1 MGAFESKNKNP
12 NTVGKRQT
20 VPIGVA
26 DPRLKP
32 GKKGQT
38 YARQGAEIQEI
49 GLDGKSLIGGGRTLN
64 NPAGRSSPAP
74 KPPTPFPVI
83 IPPSD
88 NKPPKEYPGGSG
100 PVIIVPT
107 DPTNVSAEWINN
119 DLVISFDWDYAND
132 VNYTVSQFIVQLTS
146 GGVTK
151 RSQSNIFKPNTTQT
165 RQTVTV
171 TKSIITSMF
180 NVFKTSF
187 SEICVLTADP
197 LNNISNTICASTIPT
212 YVLDLPVPVITVT
225 SINNGYKVDYTTPTQ
240 DVFDGLELVEYE
252 SEDLVEP
259 TGVTYIRS
267 FFDTLNP
274 AVVISPNFNTRWVKA
289 RFSSDG
295 GIYTAFSAAQPV
307 TPATSVPIDLTPPN
321 EVTAVTG
328 TWSGDSLII
337 NYTLPASD
345 AGTRY
350 QVRLTAPNASVGY
363 FYFFPDGTSSLTQ
376 SAIITK
382 TDLFNQFGTHYSS
395 FTGLFKSVDSSDNRS
410 PGVSFTVGLRPNPL
424 ATVVPTFTATGV
436 TNGYTVSYTLAQY
449 AVRAEVYQ
457 KYTSWSG
464 ITNAIDLFTGTRTSG
479 GTSGTNTVTLSNV
492 KDNFNNAVTT
502 IPTGYIVEG
511 TGIPANTYITN
522 VSGNQITLSNN
533 FTENSSG
540 TIEGYALVY
549 SGNSPANMP
558 STLYQNTYIIIKYY
572 DDFDNS
578 SLMSSEQIVLPL
590 PATVVDILGPP
601 DILSAGSSTT
611 AGIDTSGTLGFNGY
625 VNISFNAVT
634 DTSLRGYRIRFTTD
648 TSSPNYSYVDYP
660 IDQED
665 PPTGLLTYK
674 LAGLSV
680 GATYKIAVATYDQFN
695 NTSSNYVSLADA
707 TVSGTPAITDYIT
720 AGGFQFGQG
729 VDPTNLSDT
738 GLETKRGIFLDDSN
752 YWFLNA
758 SDSARL
764 KVGGNDNNYLRWN
777 GAKLEIDGDITA
789 KGGSFAGNVALTTTG
804 ASIYNG
810 TLDPLTGALSGDG
823 FIFNKDGLLIKEGDN
838 QVSLDTAT
846 GGITANNGAI
856 ANWKISTDV
865 IQNNISGS
873 SNKYVGLNSS
883 PTATY
888 SIWAGSSSAGGDANK
903 FAVTPEGKLYATDVV
918 ISGGSLDVGATSPRS
933 TTMTGTNGASSITVA
948 SATGITVGMYA
959 VGDHIPNFT
968 TVTSIASA
976 PSITLST
983 AITSSIAAGTPV
995 RFIPASGAHITSDGR
1010 LFAADAILNGKIT
1023 AQSGSFTG
1031 NVLLGTAGSLYAPL
1045 TAGTIPAVTGTTDP
1059 SNNGTRTVVSP
1070 GASNITGIIA
1080 NKNGFAAY
1088 NSTGGYAE
1096 MLTTPLSDG
1105 SVFATTAANIGGW
1118 QVNGSQ
1124 IRKTSAGSRGNIVLD
1139 SDEGYIYVGSAD
1151 ILTYTAGINSA
1162 DTDSSVA
1169 FWAGSAVTNNLP
1181 DPSKQTISG
1190 IYDNKFVVR
1199 MDGKLYANG
1208 AEITGSIS
1216 STGSLGIM
1224 KMDGDLGYISL
1235 QPGGSNK
1242 GTSYLVPRNDNIYLT
1257 SPSTAPPWSSGTVI
1271 DSSGPVN
1278 GPYLSAGSKFK
1289 DYWGNEKKGIGLFVG
1304 GWDYFSETTGTL
1316 ANSASKP
1323 FMTAT
1328 ETGVQ
1333 ISANAQVGILVDN
1346 GSTASNNKMT
1356 PVIPN
1361 GTPGILIYT
1370 SKQDTEPY
1378 SPSTLYGAFAA
1389 FTPSKINLSAST
1401 STFIN
1406 INGVVDAG
1414 AQSPRIDLVA
1424 VGSIWQ
1430 ALTSAGIRTQ
1440 IDGNIAQTFTSAGI
1454 RTQINNDVAQTFTSS
1469 GIKTQSTENI
1479 WQEFTSTKI
1488 RLQSTNAVY
1497 QEFDSSTI
1505 TLRSGL
1511 SIAADANKG
1520 LYAGFSQ
1527 IIVDSSGVHITGIP
1541 RAATFDMQDYRSGRF
1556 VFLNGSFV
1564 ATNNAYRNSPPMGY
1578 PPRQRAVVEDPV
1590 TGRAELGFGI
1600 YYMDLEKINISEQSI
1615 PSDTMGIVG
1624 DLAVMF

>member
-1 MGAFESKNKNP
+1 MGFNSKYKSGKS
-12 NTVGKRQT
+12 VGKNQT
-20 VPIGVA
+20 VPINVD

-32 GKKGQT
+32 GKIGQT
-38 YARQGAEIQEI
+38 KARQGSEIDI
-49 GLDGKSLIGGGRTLN
+49 VGLDGKSLILGGNGLN
-64 NPAGRSSPAP
+64 SPAGTTNPVVVVTEPAVVVGPPVGLKAP
-74 KPPTPFPVI
+74 KT
-83 IPPSD
+83 
-88 NKPPKEYPGGSG
+88 YPGGSG
-100 PVIIVPT
+100 PIIIVPT
-107 DPTNVSAEWINN
+107 DPTNVTVEWVGN

-132 VNYTVSQFIVQLTS
+132 SNYTVTQFIVQLTS

-151 RSQSNIFKPNTTQT
+151 RSQSNIFIPNTTQT
-165 RQTVTV
+165 RQTITV

-180 NVFKTSF
+180 NVFRTSF
-187 SEICVLTADP
+187 SAVCVLTADP
-197 LNNISNTICASTIPT
+197 LNNISNTICAPT
-212 YVLDLPVPVITVT
+212 VPAYVLDLPVPVITVT
-225 SINNGYKVDYTTPTQ
+225 SINNGYKVAYTSPTQ
-240 DVFDGLELVEYE
+240 DVFDAIEIVEYE

-259 TGVTYIRS
+259 TGVTYVRT
-267 FFDTLNP
+267 FFDKISP
-274 AVVISPNFNTRWVKA
+274 AIIISPNFNKRWVKA
-289 RFSSDG
+289 RFSSDA
-295 GIYTAFSAAQPV
+295 GIYTEYCAAQHV
-307 TPATSVPIDLTPPN
+307 TPTTSVPVDLTPPS
-321 EVTAVTG
+321 EVTAATG

-363 FYFFPDGTSSLTQ
+363 FYFFPDGTASLTQ

-410 PGVSFTVGLRPNPL
+410 PGVSFIVGTRPNPL
-424 ATVVPTFTATGV
+424 ASVVPTFTATGV

-464 ITNAIDLFTGTRTSG
+464 ITNAIDLFTGTRASG

-492 KDNFNNAVTT
+492 KDNFNNTVTA

-511 TGIPANTYITN
+511 IGIPANTYITN

-625 VNISFNAVT
+625 INISFSAVT

-660 IDQED
+660 IDQAS
-665 PPTGLLTYK
+665 PPTGTLTYK

-695 NTSSNYVSLADA
+695 NTSSSYVSLADA

-764 KVGGNDNNYLRWN
+764 KVGGNDSNYLRWN

-959 VGDHIPNFT
+959 VGDNIPNFT

-976 PSITLST
+976 PSITLSA
-983 AITSSIAAGTPV
+983 AITSAIAAGTPV

-1031 NVLLGTAGSLYAPL
+1031 NVLLGTSGSLYAPL
-1045 TAGTIPAVTGTTDP
+1045 TAGTLPSVTGTTDP
-1059 SNNGTRTVVSP
+1059 SGGLVARTPVSS
-1070 GASNITGIIA
+1070 GSSNITGIIA

-1088 NSTGGYAE
+1088 NSSGGYAE
-1096 MLTTPLSDG
+1096 MLTTPLADG

-1118 QVNGSQ
+1118 KVS
-1124 IRKTSAGSRGNIVLD
+1124 SAGISRNGVNATSGNINL
-1139 SDEGYIYVGSAD
+1139 SSSLGYISVSASNN
-1151 ILTYTAGINSA
+1151 TGFTAGINGPFISTGSTPI
-1162 DTDSSVA
+1162 DDINGTPRGSENV
-1169 FWAGSAVTNNLP
+1169 FWAGSDTPTGTSNAFRVTV
-1181 DPSKQTISG
+1181 SG
-1190 IYDNKFVVR
+1190 N
-1199 MDGKLYANG
+1199 LYASN
-1208 AEITGSIS
+1208 AKITGTVS
-1216 STGSLGIM
+1216 SVGSLGKM
-1224 KMDGDLGYISL
+1224 TMDGEHGYMSL
-1235 QPGGSNK
+1235 QSAGVPNGPLGPAAF
-1242 GTSYLVPRNDNIYLT
+1242 LVPRNNNIYLT
-1257 SPSTAPPWSSGTVI
+1257 SPSATEPWSTGKVI
-1271 DSSGPVN
+1271 PSSGPTN
-1278 GPYLSAGSKFK
+1278 GPYIAAGSSFK
-1289 DYWGNEKKGIGLFVG
+1289 DYWNNTVLADGITTVKGVGLYTG
-1304 GWDYFSETTGTL
+1304 EWDYFTLQRSDPFITASTTGI
-1316 ANSASKP
+1316 
-1323 FMTAT
+1323 
-1328 ETGVQ
+1328 Q
-1333 ISANAQVGILVDN
+1333 ISVAPNLGLLLDK
-1346 GSTASNNKMT
+1346 GSTATGDKLT
-1356 PVIPN
+1356 PAIAQGAPSMLFYTAQTTATDTV
-1361 GTPGILIYT
+1361 PGVPI
-1370 SKQDTEPY
+1370 Y
-1378 SPSTLYGAFAA
+1378 SPTTKYGAWAA
-1389 FTPSKINLSAST
+1389 FTNKKIKLAATENVFIYIDGDGTEGTDGKKVEIAST
-1401 STFIN
+1401 AN
-1406 INGVVDAG
+1406 
-1414 AQSPRIDLVA
+1414 
-1424 VGSIWQ
+1424 IWQ
-1430 ALTSAGIRTQ
+1430 K
-1440 IDGNIAQTFTSAGI
+1440 
-1454 RTQINNDVAQTFTSS
+1454 FTSS
-1469 GIKTQSTENI
+1469 AIKLNVATNIWQQFDSSGIQINSTPTIWQKFTSTGIKLQASDSVF
-1479 WQEFTSTKI
+1479 QEFTS
-1488 RLQSTNAVY
+1488 
-1497 QEFDSSTI
+1497 SSI
-1505 TLRSGL
+1505 TLTSGL
-1511 SIAADANKG
+1511 TIGANASAGAYGG
-1520 LYAGFSQ
+1520 LSK
-1527 IIVDSSGVHITGIP
+1527 IIINEVGVNITGIP
-1541 RAATFDMQDYRSGRF
+1541 RAATFDMADYRN
-1556 VFLNGSFV
+1556 V
-1564 ATNNAYRNSPPMGY
+1564 PPLYVNPNTGQLMGY
-1578 PPRQRAVVEDPV
+1578 YRSTAPLGYVPRQRAVVEDPV

-1600 YYMDLEKINISEQSI
+1600 YYMDLGKINIEETDLPADS
-1615 PSDTMGIVG
+1615 MGIIG